1 MNTKKTKSDA
11 MKFLEKLA
19 GGPLTF
25 GRLLR
30 SIRLGEDATLKE
42 FAKRLG
48 VSTQHLSDIEHD
60 RRNVSPERA
69 ARFAEVLGYSKQLFV
84 ELAVQDAL
92 NQAGLENLKV
102 KVS

>member
-1 MNTKKTKSDA
+1 MNTKKIKPDA
-11 MKFLEKLA
+11 VKFLEKLG

-30 SIRLGEDATLKE
+30 SIRLGEEATLKD
-42 FAKRLG
+42 FAKQLG

-69 ARFAEVLGYSKQLFV
+69 ARFAEVLGYSKQQFV

-92 NQAGLENLKV
+92 NHAGLDSLKV